1 MLEIWF
7 EPRNNRLVFV
17 LFKSLLTEEEIKE
30 AENNKRPTKNRGRI
44 YRYNMSQEELLTF
57 VGRKL
62 ELYYSQNNLE
72 NDKRTYYDMR

>member
-1 MLEIWF
+1 MINVSVIEDDRAIYISMDM
-7 EPRNNRLVFV
+7 FV

-44 YRYNMSQEELLTF
+44 YRYNMSQEELLAF

-62 ELYYSQNNLE
+62 KLYYSQNNL
-72 NDKRTYYDMR
+72 